1 MSIFKQEST
10 VQEILDR
17 ELPKIK
23 ELIEGMFLEVNRAMG
38 GISATSVA
46 LAEVPLK
53 IGLEDDCGGKFK
65 LEDDDDGCG
74 GRIIAQLQLKLTI
87 EADDFI

>member
-1 MSIFKQEST
+1 MSLFKQEST

-23 ELIEGMFLEVNRAMG
+23 ELIESMFLEVNRGMG
-38 GISATSVA
+38 GITATSSP
-46 LAEVPLK
+46 LAEVPLV
-53 IGLEDDCGGKFK
+53 LSLQDDCGGRYK
-65 LEDDDDGCG
+65 LEGDEDEG